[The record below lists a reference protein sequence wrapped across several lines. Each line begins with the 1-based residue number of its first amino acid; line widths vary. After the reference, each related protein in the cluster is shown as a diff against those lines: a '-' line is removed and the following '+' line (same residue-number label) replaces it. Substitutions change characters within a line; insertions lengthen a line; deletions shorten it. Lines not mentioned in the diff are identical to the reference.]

1 LRAARLRQLGGARRD
16 LLRDACAR
24 RAQTHAGGH
33 SEAETGAGEIMSD
46 DAFILKIER
55 AHFRTDDD
63 TGANPAVMMIWN
75 LVRQHFGKPPLTIE
89 ELPAF
94 CTTHQTYHKIAA
106 DYGCRRKDK

>member
-1 LRAARLRQLGGARRD
+1 
-16 LLRDACAR
+16 
-24 RAQTHAGGH
+24 
-33 SEAETGAGEIMSD
+33 MSD

>member
-1 LRAARLRQLGGARRD
+1 
-16 LLRDACAR
+16 
-24 RAQTHAGGH
+24 
-33 SEAETGAGEIMSD
+33 MSD

-63 TGANPAVMMIWN
+63 TG
-75 LVRQHFGKPPLTIE
+75 